1 MNSRK
6 ISFIRR
12 AKEWITESKADNLV
26 ALLDTTTD
34 AITIMGQAATAP
46 PACLIDALREP
57 PGQATVTTIPLPQ
70 MSVTVA
76 IFPTGSTGAARESAL
91 WNTIKSRSW
100 YWSRRAEDAHRMQ
113 RERLDPEIGGM
124 RITTASGSTITI
136 LNSEYSHKTGI
147 AVLRAIKTGVMLP
160 VAIVADS
167 MTWVS
172 RRARER
178 PLSTV
183 VLSTAVAAGL
193 AFNTAEAGDPR
204 QDPLP
209 VRPPLTAHIITVPA
223 TVTRTA
229 TVAPRERS
237 TARPAPRGPAET
249 PETYPT
255 SVPTA
260 TPTTASRTRR
270 PAPTPLPAATGS
282 GHTPAARI
290 PGTATPPPS
299 GAPPATDITVPEP
312 RPTGCGGIVH
322 VGATVNPLLGVDVCL
337 G

>member
-6 ISFIRR
+6 ISFIRLT
-12 AKEWITESKADNLV
+12 KEWITETKEDKLL
-26 ALLDTTTD
+26 ALLNATTEI
-34 AITIMGQAATAP
+34 ITTHGQTPATP
-46 PACLIDALREP
+46 PARLTHALREP
-57 PGQATVTTIPLPQ
+57 SGQVTVTTIQLPQ
-70 MSVTVA
+70 MTVTVA
-76 IFPTGSTGAARESAL
+76 IFATGSTGVAHESAI
-91 WNTIKSRSW
+91 WNTIRARSCH
-100 YWSRRAEDAHRMQ
+100 WSARSEAAHHME
-113 RERLDPEIGGM
+113 RERLEPEIGGM
-124 RITTASGSTITI
+124 RITTESGSTITI

-147 AVLRAIKTGVMLP
+147 AILRAIKTGVMLP
-160 VAIVADS
+160 VAVVADS
-167 MTWVS
+167 VTWAT
-172 RRARER
+172 RRVRQS
-178 PLSTV
+178 PLPTFV
-183 VLSTAVAAGL
+183 AAAMAAGL